1 MDTLVFLDRS
11 LRCYV
16 FVVVAVVTSARLD
29 LRRFFLSLS
38 PLSRPPWGSTVTTAF
53 LCHLVLLLRWRI
65 RTRKSQRYCSFNVF
79 RSRSTAGL
87 RFGTSRV
94 AASQTMS
101 VSMSKY
107 PCTRMFR
114 ILMMF
119 DQGISGAR
127 ARTSSGR
134 PLDASPM
141 IAPAF
146 ESALQLP
153 AAHPHAAA
161 DPQPLRHLR
170 DIQHPFAASRRQQL
184 LRCSKRTAWH
194 GCSHRAPKRRR
205 LCQAPHAVLLPPVPL
220 VARHLLLSHAQEL
233 VELCLRKAAS
243 YARLGDEQ
251 TLVVLISVARLTIIP
266 NTSTL

>member
-1 MDTLVFLDRS
+1 MP
-11 LRCYV
+11 
-16 FVVVAVVTSARLD
+16 
-29 LRRFFLSLS
+29 LS
-38 PLSRPPWGSTVTTAF
+38 PRPWGSTVTTAF
-53 LCHLVLLLRWRI
+53 LCHLAPLLRWWI
-65 RTRKSQRYCSFNVF
+65 RTRKSHRSCSFNVF
-79 RSRSTAGL
+79 RSCSTAGL

-161 DPQPLRHLR
+161 DRQHLRHLR

-205 LCQAPHAVLLPPVPL
+205 PLPS
-220 VARHLLLSHAQEL
+220 ATR
-233 VELCLRKAAS
+233 
-243 YARLGDEQ
+243 
-251 TLVVLISVARLTIIP
+251 
-266 NTSTL
+266 